1 MSTTID
7 QLSINTI
14 RTLSMDAVQQANSGH
29 PGTPMAL
36 APVAYTLWQEVMNYD
51 PADPTWVNRD
61 RFVLSVGHASMLVY
75 SLIHLAGIPQLDK
88 NGKPTGEPAVSLD
101 DIKKF
106 RQLHSKTPG
115 HPESHITSGLE
126 TTTGPLSQG
135 LGNSVGMAIAGRWL
149 AARYNKPG
157 HELFNYKVFALC
169 GDGCMMEG
177 LSSEAASLA
186 GHLKLSNLVWIYD
199 DNQITIDGRTTLSFS
214 EDVATRFKGY
224 HWNVL
229 RVADANDTAAMA
241 AALAAAKTVTDQ
253 PTLIIVK
260 SIIGYG
266 APKKADHS
274 EAHGA
279 PLGDEEIKGAKRFY
293 GWPEDAKFLVPE
305 GVREHFQALMGAR
318 GKAAHV
324 AWQTGFAAYKKEFP
338 ELAGEVEAILHHQL
352 PAGWDKDLPVFPA
365 DPKGLAS
372 RESGGKVINAL
383 AKNYPWLIGGSADLA
398 KSTLTGLKFEGAG
411 DVTPTNAGG
420 RNLHFGIREHAMS
433 SVLNG
438 IALSGLRPFGSGFMI
453 FSDYAK
459 PAIRLGALMEIP
471 TIHVFTHD
479 SIGVGEDGPTHQP
492 IEQLASLRTIPNMIV
507 LRPGDANEVTEAY
520 RTVAGLTHQ
529 PACLILS
536 RQAMA
541 TLDRTKYAPA
551 SGVAKGAYVLADNA
565 GGANP
570 AIILIG
576 TGTEVGLVVE
586 AYEKLVAEGV
596 KARVVSMPSMEL
608 FEAQTREY
616 RDSVLPPAVRA
627 RVCVEMASTFG
638 WERYAGL
645 DGEIIGM
652 RGYGASAPVKDLVKL
667 FGCTIEKVME
677 AARKVLAK

>member
-324 AWQTGFAAYKKEFP
+324 ALRPTRRSSRNSPARSRRSC
-338 ELAGEVEAILHHQL
+338 ITNSR
-352 PAGWDKDLPVFPA
+352 PAGIRICQCSPPIPRAWPPA
-365 DPKGLAS
+365 RAAARS
-372 RESGGKVINAL
+372 ST
-383 AKNYPWLIGGSADLA
+383 PW
-398 KSTLTGLKFEGAG
+398 
-411 DVTPTNAGG
+411 P
-420 RNLHFGIREHAMS
+420 
-433 SVLNG
+433 
-438 IALSGLRPFGSGFMI
+438 
-453 FSDYAK
+453 
-459 PAIRLGALMEIP
+459 
-471 TIHVFTHD
+471 
-479 SIGVGEDGPTHQP
+479 
-492 IEQLASLRTIPNMIV
+492 RTIP
-507 LRPGDANEVTEAY
+507 G
-520 RTVAGLTHQ
+520 
-529 PACLILS
+529 S
-536 RQAMA
+536 
-541 TLDRTKYAPA
+541 
-551 SGVAKGAYVLADNA
+551 S
-565 GGANP
+565 
-570 AIILIG
+570 
-576 TGTEVGLVVE
+576 
-586 AYEKLVAEGV
+586 
-596 KARVVSMPSMEL
+596 
-608 FEAQTREY
+608 
-616 RDSVLPPAVRA
+616 AVRPTSPSPRSPA
-627 RVCVEMASTFG
+627 
-638 WERYAGL
+638 
-645 DGEIIGM
+645 
-652 RGYGASAPVKDLVKL
+652 
-667 FGCTIEKVME
+667 
-677 AARKVLAK
+677 